1 MPVRGGYT
9 RSLATLVHRHGD
21 DDGYL
26 TVQFVVTVAFSLLLL
41 VLIANVI
48 VVQYAQG
55 VVRSAAEEGAQA
67 GSRLTATNIE
77 CEARAN
83 EVLGNLLGGAMG
95 AGVTASCNVGATEVS
110 ATVQYRFMPW
120 LPLIPAWTG
129 SQTSFAVKEALPS

>member
-1 MPVRGGYT
+1 MRILRTLAGNRG
-9 RSLATLVHRHGD
+9 

-26 TVQFVVTVAFSLLLL
+26 TVQFVVAVAFSLLLL

-48 VVQYAQG
+48 IVQYAQG

-67 GSRLTATNIE
+67 GSRLSATKIE

-83 EVLGNLLGGAMG
+83 EVLGSLLGGTMG
-95 AGVTASCNVGATEVS
+95 AGVTVSCNVGATEVS
-110 ATVQYRFMPW
+110 ATVQYTFTPW

-129 SQTSFAVKEALPS
+129 SRTSFAVKESLPS

>member
-1 MPVRGGYT
+1 MRLLAMPVRSRGE
-9 RSLATLVHRHGD
+9 

-26 TVQFVVTVAFSLLLL
+26 TVQFIAAVAFSLLLL

-48 VVQYAQG
+48 IVQYAKG

-67 GSRLTATNIE
+67 GSRLSATNLE

-83 EVLGNLLGGAMG
+83 EVLGSLLGGAMG
-95 AGVTASCNVGATEVS
+95 TGVTASCTISATEAS
-110 ATVQYRFMPW
+110 ATVEYTFTPW

-129 SQTSFAVKEALPS
+129 SQTSFAVKETPPS

>member
-1 MPVRGGYT
+1 MRLFAMLVRSRGE
-9 RSLATLVHRHGD
+9 

-26 TVQFVVTVAFSLLLL
+26 TVQFIVAIAFSLLLL

-48 VVQYAQG
+48 IVQYAKG

-67 GSRLTATNIE
+67 GSRLTATNLE

-83 EVLGNLLGGAMG
+83 EVLVSLLGGTMG
-95 AGVTASCNVGATEVS
+95 TGVSASCTISAPEVS
-110 ATVQYRFMPW
+110 ATVEYTFTPW

-129 SQTSFAVKEALPS
+129 SQTSFAVKESPPS

>member
-1 MPVRGGYT
+1 M
-9 RSLATLVHRHGD
+9 RSLAKLVRRRGND
-21 DDGYL
+21 GGYL
-26 TVQFVVTVAFSLLLL
+26 TVQFVVAVGFSLVLL

-48 VVQYAQG
+48 IVQYAQG

-67 GSRLTATNIE
+67 GSRLSATNIE

-83 EVLGNLLGGAMG
+83 EVLGSLLGGAMG

-110 ATVQYRFMPW
+110 ATIQYTFTPW

-129 SQTSFAVKEALPS
+129 SQTSFAVKESLPS